1 MKRDERNYQKDL
13 DRLLY
18 KKISFPT
25 ENSKINSECKIW
37 IINKN
42 FSGGNRSKK
51 RRNKKDKTKFH
62 RFR

>member
-25 ENSKINSECKIW
+25 ENSKINSECKIC
-37 IINKN
+37 IINKI
-42 FSGGNRSKK
+42 F
-51 RRNKKDKTKFH
+51 
-62 RFR
+62 